1 MVADRLD
8 LAEREEIALGLAR
21 GESFRRI
28 GARLGRAHTTVAREA
43 GRHSF
48 HGHAVRYGRPEMA
61 YRATVA
67 HRSALMARARPRRA
81 KLAVRTGPG
90 GRLRTWVLRLLRQ
103 RWSPQQIAARL
114 RADFPDRPEMWVS
127 HETIYQAIY
136 LQSRG
141 NLRAELSRQVAL
153 RSGRAARRPR
163 AADAGAVRSNRAW
176 LGLNISARPA
186 EAADRAVPGHWEG
199 DLVIGKDGASAV
211 ATLVERSTRFALLV
225 ALPDGRVSEDV
236 VARLSAAMGT
246 LPQQLRRSLTW
257 DQGSEMARHNDFSLA
272 TDCPVY
278 FCDPHSPWQRGTNEN
293 TNGLLRQY
301 YPKGVTDFRRITQR
315 QLDTVAAELNG
326 RPRQTLAWQTPAE
339 KLDQLLKVDGATTD

>member
-1 MVADRLD
+1 MVAGRLS
-8 LAEREEIALGLAR
+8 LAEREEIGLGLAR
-21 GESFRRI
+21 GESCRRI
-28 GARLGRAHTTVAREA
+28 GARLGRAHTTVSREVE
-43 GRHSF
+43 RHSF
-48 HGHAVRYGRPEMA
+48 HGHAVAFGRPEMV
-61 YRATVA
+61 YRATSA
-67 HRSALMARARPRRA
+67 HRSAATAAVRPRRA
-81 KLAVRTGPG
+81 KLAVR
-90 GRLRTWVLRLLRQ
+90 GRLRSLVLRLLRR

-114 RADFPDRPEMWVS
+114 RDDFPDRPEMWVS

-141 NLRAELSRQVAL
+141 NLRAELTRQKAL
-153 RSGRAARRPR
+153 RSGRVTRRRR
-163 AADAGAVRSNRAW
+163 AAEAGAVRSNRPW

-225 ALPDGRVSEDV
+225 GLPGGRVSEDV
-236 VARLSAAMGT
+236 VACLAAAMGT
-246 LPQQLRRSLTW
+246 LPRQLRRSLTW
-257 DQGSEMARHNDFSLA
+257 DQGSEMARHTDFSLA

-278 FCDPHSPWQRGTNEN
+278 FCDPHSPWQRGSNEN

-301 YPKGVTDFRRITQR
+301 YPKGVTDFRRITQH
-315 QLDTVAAELNG
+315 QLDTVAAELNS
-326 RPRQTLAWQTPAE
+326 RPRQTLAWKTPAE

>member
-1 MVADRLD
+1 VADRLD
-8 LAEREEIALGLAR
+8 LVEREEIALGLAR

-28 GARLGRAHTTVAREA
+28 GVRLGRAHTTVSREVA
-43 GRHSF
+43 RHSL
-48 HGHAVRYGRPEMA
+48 HGHAVRFGRSEMA
-61 YRATVA
+61 YKASSA
-67 HRSALMARARPRRA
+67 QRSAVTAAARSRRA
-81 KLAVRTGPG
+81 KLAVR
-90 GRLRTWVLRLLRQ
+90 GRLRTLVLRLLRR

-114 RADFPDRPEMWVS
+114 RVDFPDRPEMWVS

-141 NLRAELSRQVAL
+141 NLRAELARQVAL
-153 RSGRAARRPR
+153 RSGRAARRAR
-163 AADAGAVRSNRAW
+163 SADGGAVRSSRPW

-199 DLVIGKDGASAV
+199 DLVIGKDGTSAV
-211 ATLVERSTRFALLV
+211 ATLVERTTRFALLV
-225 ALPDGRVSEDV
+225 GLPDGRVSDHV
-236 VARLSAAMGT
+236 VAQLAAAMGR
-246 LPQQLRRSLTW
+246 LPDQLRRSLTW
-257 DQGSEMARHNDFSLA
+257 DQGVEMARHNDFSVA

-278 FCDPHSPWQRGTNEN
+278 FCDPHSPWQRGSNEN

-339 KLDQLLKVDGATTD
+339 KLNQLLNVDGATTD